1 MRSHIQQGEPVHN
14 CAHSLME
21 AASLTG
27 ERLPLTSQE
36 QWYLERMLYD
46 GYFAF
51 EAMTARKWDDGVC
64 GTWYLWDCSCFWERR
79 WQCKELYPSKER
91 AGIFLVYLFLFIFVS
106 FFANYWHQFL
116 NLYLQITYS
125 EPYSGEVDVDEFWKQ
140 VDLEMIQRSAFVTHG
155 SVPPLDASKIAP
167 WIPPVNRSASVLN
180 TEMEKGQL
188 SDDNDTFCHQMCH
201 YTISLTTNRNRK
213 S

>member
-1 MRSHIQQGEPVHN
+1 MHKTGAFNICCKLFVSLDILFEMRSHIQQGEPVHN

-64 GTWYLWDCSCFWERR
+64 GICGIAPVFESGDGNAKNCTPLKKGQVYFLYTSFCS
-79 WQCKELYPSKER
+79 
-91 AGIFLVYLFLFIFVS
+91 FLF
-106 FFANYWHQFL
+106 HFL
-116 NLYLQITYS
+116 LIIDIN
-125 EPYSGEVDVDEFWKQ
+125 F
-140 VDLEMIQRSAFVTHG
+140 
-155 SVPPLDASKIAP
+155 
-167 WIPPVNRSASVLN
+167 
-180 TEMEKGQL
+180 
-188 SDDNDTFCHQMCH
+188 
-201 YTISLTTNRNRK
+201 
-213 S
+213 

>member
-1 MRSHIQQGEPVHN
+1 MSLDILFEMRSHVQQGEPVHN

-64 GTWYLWDCSCFWERR
+64 GICGIAPVFESGDGNAKNCTPLKKGQVYF
-79 WQCKELYPSKER
+79 LYTS
-91 AGIFLVYLFLFIFVS
+91 FCLFLF
-106 FFANYWHQFL
+106 HFL
-116 NLYLQITYS
+116 LIIDIN
-125 EPYSGEVDVDEFWKQ
+125 F
-140 VDLEMIQRSAFVTHG
+140 
-155 SVPPLDASKIAP
+155 
-167 WIPPVNRSASVLN
+167 
-180 TEMEKGQL
+180 
-188 SDDNDTFCHQMCH
+188 
-201 YTISLTTNRNRK
+201 
-213 S
+213 